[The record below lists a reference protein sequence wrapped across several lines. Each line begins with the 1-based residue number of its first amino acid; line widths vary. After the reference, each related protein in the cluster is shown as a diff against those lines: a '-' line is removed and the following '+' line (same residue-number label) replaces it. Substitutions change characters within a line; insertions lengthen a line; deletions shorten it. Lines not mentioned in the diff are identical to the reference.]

1 MARVTIMANT
11 TKAQL
16 EQMVKELTAQLEEAK
31 KQSNFNRVKGLHFKQ
46 QDTDYFSAKLGLKLE
61 EFIPYAKENANDK
74 GYLNLYMTT
83 SKKSGKVYIKLDK
96 ALTKQESQSAQES
109 QANQE
114 LEEMPF

>member
-16 EQMVKELTAQLEEAK
+16 EQMVKELTAQLEETK
-31 KQSNFNRVKGLHFKQ
+31 KQSNYQRVKGLHFKQ
-46 QDTDYFSAKLGLKLE
+46 QDTDYFSAKLGLNLE

-96 ALTKQESQSAQES
+96 PLTKQESQSAQES
-109 QANQE
+109 QTNQE